1 MYVKKKTKQVC
12 IGCIYFD
19 ECGITTRT
27 EPCGGR
33 TTKSQFNQIRR
44 NDISKL
50 ADKIANIISESGCRS
65 IVEFKKVKGL
75 NSVSFRRWVITLYG
89 AEYGVTE
96 DFIQALRKEI
106 HVRLSKLNA

>member
-1 MYVKKKTKQVC
+1 MYVKKKTKQICV
-12 IGCIYFD
+12 GCIYFD

-50 ADKIANIISESGCRS
+50 ADRIANIISTSGCRS
-65 IVEFKKVKGL
+65 IVEFKKIKGL
-75 NSVSFRRWVITLYG
+75 DSMSFRRWVINLYG

-96 DFIQALRKEI
+96 DFIKALRKEI
-106 HVRLSKLNA
+106 HSRLSKLNA